1 MINLAGRS
9 YDFDSVLFAV
19 LQECEHRRRSFL
31 PAEAEQKIRS
41 VAEKKLEDIEPAY
54 REAGGNS
61 SYWQTLRREVIETVI
76 PQYIPRAI
84 EQSRLEKTNYDL
96 WRGGDLLART
106 LQALG
111 GLIIGGLMI
120 EIPFIPIFWD
130 PFAFLVAAG
139 CWFYPELKRLAFD
152 YRHSRLL
159 NALIGASEKYQKNSR
174 LHYLSDAHLDEL
186 FRSTGALSELSSGSE
201 SGSESLERKKREA
214 LKSESKETP
223 H

>member
-1 MINLAGRS
+1 MINPAGRS

-31 PAEAEQKIRS
+31 PAEAEQQILS
-41 VAEKKLEDIEPAY
+41 LAGKKLDDIEPAY

-61 SYWQTLRREVIETVI
+61 AYWQQLKREVLETVI

-96 WRGGDLLART
+96 WRQGDLLARV
-106 LQALG
+106 LMALAGLTVG
-111 GLIIGGLMI
+111 GLIIQA
-120 EIPFIPIFWD
+120 PFIPIFWK

-139 CWFYPELKRLAFD
+139 CWFYPEMKRLTSD

-159 NALIGASEKYQKNSR
+159 NRLISASDRYQKNSR
-174 LHYLSDAHLDEL
+174 LHYLNDAHLEEL
-186 FRSTGALSELSSGSE
+186 FRAVDAQPEPSASDDA
-201 SGSESLERKKREA
+201 LERNRREA
-214 LKSESKETP
+214 AKAESEKSAR
-223 H
+223 

>member
-31 PAEAEQKIRS
+31 PAEAEQQIRA
-41 VAEKKLEDIEPAY
+41 VAERKLEDIEPAY

-61 SYWQTLRREVIETVI
+61 AYWQQLRREVNETVI

-96 WRGGDLLART
+96 WRGADLVARSLLA
-106 LQALG
+106 LS
-111 GLIIGGLMI
+111 GLIIGELI
-120 EIPFIPIFWD
+120 VLAPFIPIFWK
-130 PFAFLVAAG
+130 PFAFLLAAAF
-139 CWFYPELKRLAFD
+139 WFYPELKKLLFD

-159 NALIGASEKYQKNSR
+159 NSLIVASEKYQKDSR
-174 LHYLSDAHLDEL
+174 LHYLNDAHLEEL
-186 FRSTGALSELSSGSE
+186 FRSVDTLPEPLPGDDA
-201 SGSESLERKKREA
+201 LERKRREA
-214 LKSESKETP
+214 SKAESERSSR
-223 H
+223 